1 MSDFHY
7 FCNIVKSILHKIASV
22 FLATLVMVTTMSFA
36 VDMHYCGDSLV
47 DYSLFQNAHSCGM
60 ESGQPTDDCDT
71 TIPEDSCCTN
81 KQIVIEGQ
89 DELKLSFDTLNFEQ
103 QVFVATFV
111 YTYANLFEGLDANVI
126 PFKDYRPPILIRD
139 FQKLHE
145 IYII

>member
-1 MSDFHY
+1 
-7 FCNIVKSILHKIASV
+7 
-22 FLATLVMVTTMSFA
+22 
-36 VDMHYCGDSLV
+36 
-47 DYSLFQNAHSCGM
+47 M
-60 ESGQPTDDCDT
+60 ESGQPADDCDT
-71 TIPEDSCCTN
+71 TIPEDSCCTD